1 MYEIYQRLLDEKGL
15 KNSDIA
21 RLTGISNMTLSDW
34 KRGKS
39 KPKADKMKKIADVL
53 NVSVDYLINGT
64 EIILE
69 VDTDFLAEL
78 SRNTRLLEYAKRIYN
93 LSRDNQ
99 ETIFNNIEFL
109 EKKEGR

>member
-1 MYEIYQRLLDEKGL
+1 
-15 KNSDIA
+15 
-21 RLTGISNMTLSDW
+21 MTLSDW

-69 VDTDFLAEL
+69 VDSDFLAEL
-78 SRNTRLLEYAKRIYN
+78 SRNKRLLEELYFDKFQLRAYMFFLNVHNQNLFCNILEYA
-93 LSRDNQ
+93 S
-99 ETIFNNIEFL
+99 
-109 EKKEGR
+109 